1 MISIQLEELMLIK
14 KVNIDGSY
22 SKYINVG
29 KIDGNRSSGVPQLEI
44 IGEEVF
50 VAWTIYKD
58 GKSQLKTVKL
68 NSKLI

>member
-1 MISIQLEELMLIK
+1 MMMLQNLLK
-14 KVNIDGSY
+14 KKGYD
-22 SKYINVG
+22 VG

-44 IGEEVF
+44 VGEEIF

-68 NSKLI
+68 DSNLI